1 MKVYQIVSN
10 FLDSNTFVIEK
21 GKVCF
26 IVDCGADLEDVAKV
40 VKGKKVGAIFLTHGH
55 YDHSIFALQY
65 ADYFKCKIFANKNI
79 IETLSDTAKNYGEN
93 FKIAD
98 FNNFVFLENDGLL
111 SLNGEKIEYFYCPGH
126 SKCSNCYLIDKSMFS
141 GDVLFYQGI
150 GRTDLYGGDKKEMLQ
165 SLKKIKNIDF
175 ENVYSG
181 HDRSS
186 EKFEQN
192 KNISVFE
199 RFLSR

>member
-21 GKVCF
+21 GEVCF
-26 IVDCGADLEDVAKV
+26 IVDCGADLKDVAKV

-98 FNNFVFLENDGLL
+98 FNNFVFLENDGQL